1 MSDDAAHLPFH
12 IQAQPDDQTCGPTC
26 LHSVYGYYGEK
37 IALQDVIDTM
47 KMLGVE
53 AGRGTL
59 APWLGLH
66 ALMRGYRARL
76 ITFNLHMFDPTWF
89 PAEPSKPG
97 DPKVIAEKL
106 RQQAAALEKTE
117 LKYQLAT
124 EAYLEFLESGGEIF
138 MRDVSAQLIHSFLRK
153 GLPILTGLSSTY
165 LYRASRE
172 VPPDDDEDDVL
183 GVPGGHFVVVC
194 GYDGTTR
201 KVQIADPLE
210 DNPAFLSCRY
220 EVDMPR
226 LLGSIYLGVLTY
238 DANLLVIE
246 PREHGALPSLETGGM
261 KIKKPGSAS

>member
-1 MSDDAAHLPFH
+1 MIEDAAQLPFH
-12 IQAQPDDQTCGPTC
+12 IHAQPDDQTCGPTC
-26 LHSVYGYYGEK
+26 LHSVYRYYGESVS
-37 IALQDVIDTM
+37 LESVIDTM

-89 PAEPSKPG
+89 PADGSKPG
-97 DPKVIAEKL
+97 DPQLISNKL
-106 RQQAAALEKTE
+106 RQQAAALEKVE
-117 LKYQLAT
+117 LKYELAT
-124 EAYLEFLESGGEIF
+124 QAYLEFLEAGGEIF
-138 MRDVSAQLIHSFLRK
+138 MQDVSAQLIHSFLRK

-165 LYRASRE
+165 LYRAPRE
-172 VPPDDDEDDVL
+172 VPPLDDEDDVR

-194 GYDGTTR
+194 GYDGGTR

-210 DNPAFLSCRY
+210 NNPAFASRRY

-246 PREHGALPSLETGGM
+246 PKTLGALPSLEKSGM
-261 KIKKPGSAS
+261 KGKKSGNMP